1 MDFKKQYFSQWGKA
15 WNFHKKWCNNSGSEQ
30 EWDAIVQEA
39 RELMNQSEFL
49 KSLTLAVINELEKND
64 KERRCLN
71 G

>member
-1 MDFKKQYFSQWGKA
+1 MDFKKQYFSQWGEA

-49 KSLTLAVINELEKND
+49 KSLTLA
-64 KERRCLN
+64 
-71 G
+71 GHQ